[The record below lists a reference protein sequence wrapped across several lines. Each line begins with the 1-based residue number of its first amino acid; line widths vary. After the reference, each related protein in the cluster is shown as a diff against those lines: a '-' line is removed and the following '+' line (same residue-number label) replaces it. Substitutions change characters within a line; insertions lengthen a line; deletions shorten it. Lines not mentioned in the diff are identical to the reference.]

1 MLTDDSQFATTQRN
15 LRRLAGLRAVSIA
28 VQALLVVI
36 ALRGLHL
43 DLPVLP
49 LALILLGYSL
59 WNGFTLWRARQPRP
73 VSDNEFLLQLVV
85 DALALTGVLYFT
97 GGATNPFAWFY
108 LLPLMIAATLLPKRR
123 VWFMAALTITCYSLL
138 MAFHVPLVPAGGMA
152 MGHMEHDNGF
162 SQHVFGMWFGFVLS
176 AGLVSYF
183 VTNMANTLRARERV
197 LAEARE
203 QALRDERLVALG
215 TLAAGAAHE
224 LGTPL
229 GTMAL
234 VVDDLLLDHPAER
247 EPELHAQLALLREQ
261 LDRSKQA
268 LSVISASAG
277 EPRADG
283 GDAEAADRYLQGL
296 FEAWRV
302 TRPGVDARL
311 MLEGDGPA
319 PRLLADHALDQAL
332 RNILN
337 NAADA
342 SAQGVELHARWNAR
356 QLTIEVLDCGP
367 GLDQAAASS
376 AGKDLY
382 SSKAQGLGVGLF
394 LAHAVIE
401 RLGGRISHRDRPHGG
416 TCTCITLP
424 TLEAM
429 A

>member
-1 MLTDDSQFATTQRN
+1 MHANDSQFATTQRN

-28 VQALLVVI
+28 IQALLIAI
-36 ALRGLHL
+36 ALLWLDL
-43 DLPVLP
+43 DLPLLP
-49 LALILLGYSL
+49 LALILFGYSL
-59 WNGFTLWRARQPRP
+59 WNLLTVWRARQTQP
-73 VSDNEFLLQLVV
+73 VSDNEFLLQLVI
-85 DALALTGVLYFT
+85 DALALTGVLYCT

-108 LLPLMIAATLLPKRR
+108 LLPLMIAATLLPKAH
-123 VWFMAALTITCYSLL
+123 VWAMAGLTITCYSLL
-138 MAFHVPLVPAGGMA
+138 MAFYTPLHPVDGMV
-152 MGHMEHDNGF
+152 MQHMAHDSGF

-183 VTNMANTLRARERV
+183 VTNMASTLRERERV

-234 VVDDLLLDHPAER
+234 VIDDLLLDHPADR
-247 EPELHAQLALLREQ
+247 EPELHTQLSLLRKQ
-261 LDRSKQA
+261 VDRSKQA
-268 LSVISASAG
+268 LSVISATAG
-277 EPRADG
+277 QQRANEG
-283 GDAEAADRYLQGL
+283 APESADRYLRQL
-296 FEAWRV
+296 FESWQV
-302 TRPGVDARL
+302 ERPGVEAH
-311 MLEGDGPA
+311 LELGSSDPA
-319 PRLLADHALDQAL
+319 PRLLADYALDQAL

-342 SAQGVELHARWNAR
+342 SPEGVELRARWNPQ
-356 QLTIEVLDCGP
+356 QLEMEVLDRGP
-367 GLDQAAASS
+367 GLNASAAS
-376 AGKDLY
+376 AVGKAPY

-401 RLGGRISHRDRPHGG
+401 RLGGQVSHRGREHGG

-424 TLEAM
+424 TLGAR